1 MGIFQKKNPKIFENT
16 FFEKKIH
23 LEKKS
28 RNFSEHLCQ
37 LRIFPGFQKSYLE
50 QRAVR
55 LKSRKTRDP
64 VFSEFPDPGIV
75 RYSVTYYKS
84 VFLNSYILEHGIGIF
99 EMLCF
104 P

>member
-1 MGIFQKKNPKIFENT
+1 M
-16 FFEKKIH
+16 FFVVLLYFSRKMFH

-37 LRIFPGFQKSYLE
+37 LKICPGFQKSHLE

-64 VFSEFPDPGIV
+64 VFFSEFPDPGIV
-75 RYSVTYYKS
+75 RYSVTYEGGY
-84 VFLNSYILEHGIGIF
+84 
-99 EMLCF
+99 
-104 P
+104 